1 MPTLNHVSRVQTSE
15 EVALTMAQSD
25 DPFFIRVAQAATSH
39 PSAWASV
46 RNAWM
51 SNPNTP
57 LDLLLPELETGRAT
71 AWQNPIIDLLLLT
84 EPRAITHKR
93 GLPNQDIRKGA
104 CRYLCALFSAEE
116 MCQLSRDLRTDWP
129 ASPYENHTT
138 LLLSLEAPTLPL
150 LLQLCTY
157 PEWLRLRPLVYT
169 GPAPVSRRAACA
181 P

>member
-1 MPTLNHVSRVQTSE
+1 MPTSNISRVQTSE

-57 LDLLLPELETGRAT
+57 LDLLLPELEAGRAA
-71 AWQNPIIDLLLLT
+71 AWQNPIVDLLLLT
-84 EPRAITHKR
+84 EPRSLTHKK
-93 GLPNQDIRKGA
+93 GLRNQDIRKGA
-104 CRYLCALFSAEE
+104 CQYLCAFFSTEE
-116 MCQLSRDLRTDWP
+116 LRQLSRDLRTEWLP
-129 ASPYENHTT
+129 GSSEKHA
-138 LLLSLEAPTLPL
+138 LLLALEAPTLPL

-157 PEWLRLRPLVYT
+157 AEWLRLRPLVYT
-169 GPAPVSRRAACA
+169 GPAPLSRRVACV